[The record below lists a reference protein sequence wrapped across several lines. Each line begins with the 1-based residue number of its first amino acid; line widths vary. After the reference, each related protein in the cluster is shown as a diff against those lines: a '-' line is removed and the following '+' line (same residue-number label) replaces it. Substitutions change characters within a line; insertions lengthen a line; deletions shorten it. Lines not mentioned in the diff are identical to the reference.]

1 MLKDRSFGCSHHCVA
16 ADGRH
21 EIPGFTFIPYAGS
34 FTASQ
39 GGVPS
44 QISDEH
50 AAGADQ
56 AVVIGSQD
64 VTRLAEGV
72 AAVVGVVAMLKQ
84 VMRHERVPLLLPRTV
99 YWRRVAGIY

>member
-21 EIPGFTFIPYAGS
+21 EISEFTYMPYPGS

-39 GGVPS
+39 GGKPS

-72 AAVVGVVAMLKQ
+72 AAVVDVVAMFRQ
-84 VMRHERVPLLLPRTV
+84 EMRHKD
-99 YWRRVAGIY
+99 W

>member
-1 MLKDRSFGCSHHCVA
+1 M
-16 ADGRH
+16 
-21 EIPGFTFIPYAGS
+21 PYPGS

-39 GGVPS
+39 GGLPS

-64 VTRLAEGV
+64 VTRLAVGVAEGV
-72 AAVVGVVAMLKQ
+72 AAVVDVVTMFKQ
-84 VMRHERVPLLLPRTV
+84 VMRHKKV
-99 YWRRVAGIY
+99 W

>member
-1 MLKDRSFGCSHHCVA
+1 MVRGVVAMLKDRSFGCSHHCVA

-21 EIPGFTFIPYAGS
+21 ETSGFTYMPYPGS

-39 GGVPS
+39 GGLPS

-64 VTRLAEGV
+64 VTRLAVGVAEGV
-72 AAVVGVVAMLKQ
+72 AAVVAMFKQ
-84 VMRHERVPLLLPRTV
+84 VMRHKKV
-99 YWRRVAGIY
+99 W

>member
-21 EIPGFTFIPYAGS
+21 EISGFTYMPYPGS

-39 GGVPS
+39 GGLPS

-72 AAVVGVVAMLKQ
+72 AERVGLVVVAGVDMVAMFKQ
-84 VMRHERVPLLLPRTV
+84 VMRHKKV
-99 YWRRVAGIY
+99 W